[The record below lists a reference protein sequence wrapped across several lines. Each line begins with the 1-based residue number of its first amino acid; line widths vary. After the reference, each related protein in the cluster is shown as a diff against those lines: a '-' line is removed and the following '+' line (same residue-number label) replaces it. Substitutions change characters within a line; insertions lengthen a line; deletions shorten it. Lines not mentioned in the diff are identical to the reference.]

1 MDFIRGDSSV
11 GPLIGKTYG
20 DVAERHLHF
29 DDGFTLVAVDGD
41 EIVGFASFVWRDL
54 AEPLDSLKECFID
67 IIETRAEYR
76 CKGVATHLLEMAEE
90 LAKSAG
96 AYQLRAWSSC
106 DKVEALSMW
115 SALGY
120 GLAPAVVT
128 PGGQE
133 VHGYFVTKPLRPASV
148 LQKAEAA

>member
-1 MDFIRGDSSV
+1 MDFIRGDSSI
-11 GPLIGKTYG
+11 GRLIGKAYG

-41 EIVGFASFVWRDL
+41 EIAGFASFVWRDL
-54 AEPLDSLKECFID
+54 PQPLDSLKECFID
-67 IIETRAEYR
+67 IIETQPEYR
-76 CKGVATHLLEMAEE
+76 RKGIATHLLEMAEE
-90 LAKSAG
+90 LAKRAG

-106 DKVEALSMW
+106 DKAEALSMW
-115 SALGY
+115 PALGY

-128 PGGQE
+128 PGGHE
-133 VHGYFVTKPLRPASV
+133 VHGYFVTKPLRPASA